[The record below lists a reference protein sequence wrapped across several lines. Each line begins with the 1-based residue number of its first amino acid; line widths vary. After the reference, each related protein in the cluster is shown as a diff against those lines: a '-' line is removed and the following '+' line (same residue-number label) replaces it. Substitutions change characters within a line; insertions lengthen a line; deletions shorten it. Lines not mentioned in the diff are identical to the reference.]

1 MFFLECLLLNL
12 GDKCRLNHMVA
23 TQQAIGERLVDLE
36 DVEKGVEKGVEKDG
50 EGRVEEKGGEKLAKE
65 NIVNYIFF

>member
-36 DVEKGVEKGVEKDG
+36 DVEKGVEKDG

>member
-1 MFFLECLLLNL
+1 M
-12 GDKCRLNHMVA
+12 NHMVA

>member
-36 DVEKGVEKGVEKDG
+36 DVEKGVEKDG
-50 EGRVEEKGGEKLAKE
+50 EGRVEEKGGEKLAKK
-65 NIVNYIFF
+65 NIVNYIFSNYNI

>member
-12 GDKCRLNHMVA
+12 GDKCHLNHMGDM
-23 TQQAIGERLVDLE
+23 QPAIGERLVDLE
-36 DVEKGVEKGVEKDG
+36 DVEKGVEKDG